1 MRVRGVS
8 GMLPGLAAAIGFAVA
23 ACEVVAQDCN
33 LPSGAMSEMTVLFD
47 RVNADRIGRGLDP
60 LRMSAPLT
68 IAAQLYACKLAAQG
82 AAASPH
88 PAQAYIE
95 IRSAGCRPGVYD
107 DAVTFGPVTAA
118 DLLTAAER
126 QVDWRRAALSPR
138 MGEVGLGIAVSPE
151 AAPRTI
157 WVMTVASGC

>member
-82 AAASPH
+82 AAASPQQMALRSID
-88 PAQAYIE
+88 PD
-95 IRSAGCRPGVYD
+95 IRQS
-107 DAVTFGPVTAA
+107 TAA
-118 DLLTAAER
+118 L
-126 QVDWRRAALSPR
+126 
-138 MGEVGLGIAVSPE
+138 AVSIE
-151 AAPRTI
+151 
-157 WVMTVASGC
+157 WSWLL